1 MRAPYPTKAESQTE
15 HRGRLEWDSGELDL
29 SAAVSFCCTVRK
41 SSVMAYLMVIVWS
54 GESTA
59 SCLHA
64 GISGVCCREDS
75 AYSRG
80 VKRVGVEGSAV
91 VVAFIAL

>member
-1 MRAPYPTKAESQTE
+1 
-15 HRGRLEWDSGELDL
+15 
-29 SAAVSFCCTVRK
+29 
-41 SSVMAYLMVIVWS
+41 MAYLMVIVWS

-64 GISGVCCREDS
+64 GISGVCCGEDS